1 VVDMR
6 LRIISSKREIG
17 TLDPTEEHVHL
28 TFRPSNADVV
38 ALIQACPNLKVVHI
52 PDSYKK
58 TMSKSANMFLSA
70 NNIKLLVGDVC
81 GHRKDINQYY
91 TVSEAIILEILNHQK
106 NGIQRSEVVR
116 RVNRNFRLSP
126 DLINHIIDTNNEQMG
141 L

>member
-1 VVDMR
+1 MR

-17 TLDPTEEHVHL
+17 TLDPAEEHVHL

-70 NNIKLLVGDVC
+70 NNIKLLVGDVW

-106 NGIQRSEVVR
+106 NGLQRGEVVR
-116 RVNRNFRLSP
+116 RINRNSRLSP
-126 DLINHIIDTNNEQMG
+126 DLINHIIDTNNERMD